1 MFSVSTLKLKESYCI
16 WVFLADENSHK
27 KALKILFQQNFRI
40 FKIRRILITP
50 PNSNTPP
57 ELSTEK
63 KKILFGNKGG

>member
-1 MFSVSTLKLKESYCI
+1 M
-16 WVFLADENSHK
+16 FLADENSHK
-27 KALKILFQQNFRI
+27 KALKIVFQQNFRI
-40 FKIRRILITP
+40 FKIKRILITP

>member
-27 KALKILFQQNFRI
+27 KALEILFQQNFRI
-40 FKIRRILITP
+40 FKIKRCLITP

-63 KKILFGNKGG
+63 KILFGNKGG